1 MVNSESGGP
10 VQSYLHRPV
19 CRPAGARIPLAI
31 LSAGAYIQGMTEDRK
46 LSTAEAAALCGM
58 KPNSW
63 RSRVSRTMAPPPD
76 GHHDARTPWW
86 YESTIVEFKKTLRP
100 YKTP

>member
-1 MVNSESGGP
+1 
-10 VQSYLHRPV
+10 
-19 CRPAGARIPLAI
+19 
-31 LSAGAYIQGMTEDRK
+31 MTEDRK

-86 YESTIVEFKKTLRP
+86 YESTVTEFRKTLRP
-100 YKTP
+100 YHRSEDPPSP